1 MPIYDTG
8 PFYND
13 YANFKIA
20 YVGINVTNLSPLSSA
35 QIQIVIYNFSSLSG
49 TTTENYPLPNYSPTA
64 SPLSLDPYTSTSTN
78 NSAYQLIGIS
88 TTTNPTPVVFGVVG
102 VRLYVTG
109 NDEDRVIPC
118 VTFLD
123 SNINVLRVCS
133 AGDLSSVPLPTLT
146 TAYVAAS
153 NTTSAYAFDVTTPAQ
168 TATSIDLTTNNSRAI
183 TGNDTT
189 VFVGGAY
196 NNGVYPIYAAT
207 NTVGAPISI
216 TPASTSRQTAL
227 LNISPDGST
236 VFGTTDVSPTA
247 ASLPFKIDASTKTAT
262 TSNLSVIDAGPNIIL
277 SQLAVANSPVGNA
290 AVSLPGAYIAIS
302 NSVSATGSLTYVNND
317 LSSNPSIVN
326 NTPFSG
332 VTAPVDSSTVYAVP
346 RNTSGSTPFDLY
358 LIDPIDNSESTV
370 SVSTGSLDADL
381 VSGRAAVDPTNNNIV
396 YILYNPL
403 TSTSPTAPQV
413 LQVTVTPGAPPTA
426 TEEVISFNANF
437 VPNGTTFTAIATSET
452 NDVAYVTY
460 IAPTGTSDGIVAF
473 NLTNPNRKTYYT
485 EGFSDVNLQDI
496 FIYDGS

>member
-109 NDEDRVIPC
+109 IDEDQVIPC

-123 SNINVLRVCS
+123 STTNVLRVCS
-133 AGDLSSVPLPTLT
+133 AGDLSSVPLLTLT

-153 NTTSAYAFDVTTPAQ
+153 NTQFAYAFDVTTPAQ
-168 TATSIDLTTNNSRAI
+168 TATSITLNTSNSRAI

-189 VFVGGAY
+189 VFVGGTY
-196 NNGVYPIYAAT
+196 VVGGVYPIYAAT
-207 NTVGAPISI
+207 NTVGALIPI
-216 TPASTSRQTAL
+216 TVNSTARKIVL

-236 VFGTTDVSPTA
+236 VFGTTDVSDTEA
-247 ASLPFKIDASTKTAT
+247 CFPFKINASTRAPSIGSTA
-262 TSNLSVIDAGPNIIL
+262 VIAADANVIL

-290 AVSLPGAYIAIS
+290 GSLPGAYIAITS
-302 NSVSATGSLTYVNND
+302 NSATPTGSLTYVNND

-396 YILYNPL
+396 YILY
-403 TSTSPTAPQV
+403 SPPDETTAPQV
-413 LQVTVTPGAPPTA
+413 LQVTVTPGASSSA
-426 TEEVISFNANF
+426 TQEVISFNSNF
-437 VPNGTTFTAIATSET
+437 LPNGTTFTAIATSKV
-452 NDVAYVTY
+452 NNKAYVTY
-460 IAPTGTSDGIVAF
+460 STPTSTSDGIVAF
-473 NLTNPNRKTYYT
+473 SLTDSTLQTYYT
-485 EGFSDVNLQDI
+485 EGFANVDLEDI